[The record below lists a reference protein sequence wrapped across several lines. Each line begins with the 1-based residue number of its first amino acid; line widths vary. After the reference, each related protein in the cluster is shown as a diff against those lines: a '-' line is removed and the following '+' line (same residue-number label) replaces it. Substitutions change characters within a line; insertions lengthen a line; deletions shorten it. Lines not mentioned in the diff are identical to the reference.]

1 MENFKKALK
10 KMIEDGEFEKII
22 KNSTG
27 KDRKSAKEFY
37 SLIKDNPDYDK
48 IPGIT
53 LLVAIYSPSVL
64 RTVILYM
71 EADILTK
78 KTKKSKKIA

>member
-1 MENFKKALK
+1 MKFKEALK
-10 KMIEDGEFEKII
+10 QMIVDGEFEKII
-22 KNSTG
+22 KTSKG

-37 SLIKDNPDYDK
+37 GLIKDNNDIDK

-64 RTVILYM
+64 RDIITYM
-71 EADILTK
+71 EMDIEN
-78 KTKKSKKIA
+78 KTKKSKD